1 MSKKI
6 LSRELIVS
14 ETFKMIDENGLDAF
28 SIRKLATKLG
38 VQPSSLYNHIKN
50 EYDLLLEVV
59 KLTSTMY
66 TDRIE
71 KTVTGLSIEEATYK
85 VGDAF
90 REFMN
95 EHKYLYE
102 LLLDRRWVGDP
113 EFYKATERFIQPI
126 YFILNQY
133 GVEDKA
139 SMEHML
145 VAMRVVTHG
154 FSSLDSA
161 GVFNRLSVD
170 TTESYHMMIKCVI
183 DMMKK
188 LGNKN

>member
-14 ETFKMIDENGLDAF
+14 ETFKMIDENGIDAF

-85 VGDAF
+85 AGDAF
-90 REFMN
+90 RGFMN

-102 LLLDRRWVGDP
+102 LLLDRRWIGDT
-113 EFYKATERFIQPI
+113 EFYKATERFIQPSLLTHFSRTLLTTNLKI
-126 YFILNQY
+126 CQVQRIQMLRYQIKNNKSVISKNQ
-133 GVEDKA
+133 K
-139 SMEHML
+139 S
-145 VAMRVVTHG
+145 
-154 FSSLDSA
+154 F
-161 GVFNRLSVD
+161 
-170 TTESYHMMIKCVI
+170 
-183 DMMKK
+183 
-188 LGNKN
+188 